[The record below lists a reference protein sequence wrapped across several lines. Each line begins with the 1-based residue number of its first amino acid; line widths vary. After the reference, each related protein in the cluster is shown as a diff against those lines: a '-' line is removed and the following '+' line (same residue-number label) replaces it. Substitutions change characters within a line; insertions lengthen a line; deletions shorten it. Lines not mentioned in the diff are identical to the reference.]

1 MIVKNFWLQLKEWD
15 GHGRIHVFLDWWGRP
30 GKQGKMRSI
39 KFHIFLDYD
48 RSLENDVLSFGID
61 SSPLFFFTQHF
72 SSVVFRVLQ
81 CSWRIF
87 IKRLLF
93 FSWKTQILLGCQ
105 IKRGMNSVECVT
117 CVASRI
123 SGLWMHEIVLI
134 EFSLFKIRIIRLFFL
149 KPWKVKT
156 RPRTEKLSFLL
167 LENNKKNVLLY
178 RKSFVGNTHE
188 WRKIYDSKEPH
199 RAPFPAPWSEQLTD
213 FQKMMVIRCLRPD
226 KVMTCLVNSTLSSII

>member
-1 MIVKNFWLQLKEWD
+1 MMFCLLAL
-15 GHGRIHVFLDWWGRP
+15 IHRHCFSLPSTFPQSFFVYCNVP
-30 GKQGKMRSI
+30 GG
-39 KFHIFLDYD
+39 F
-48 RSLENDVLSFGID
+48 SLNVC
-61 SSPLFFFTQHF
+61 FF
-72 SSVVFRVLQ
+72 
-81 CSWRIF
+81 C
-87 IKRLLF
+87 
-93 FSWKTQILLGCQ
+93 SWKTQILLGCQ

-123 SGLWMHEIVLI
+123 SGLWMHEIVMI

-156 RPRTEKLSFLL
+156 RPKTEKLSFLL

-199 RAPFPAPWSEQLTD
+199 RAPFPAPWSEHLTD